1 MKENLIKKI
10 VFDGYLYGIHF
21 TYFQDIGKTIR
32 NFTKCTGSYIPYTEH
47 YEYSRYWCFL
57 KQDIETYGE
66 ELIIELHMKSNMQF
80 FESKE
85 TLEEKLNAAM
95 SNIIATAFVA
105 RLHIDLYPLAL
116 NQGTLMTGD
125 YHPGI
130 IYLSKTMKGSWLPNM
145 KGWKFMVSPNMVYNN
160 LLSELGLTPKQIRL
174 HENEYDFAENLSQTK
189 TTPKIHVITDIKV
202 ATKKTDT
209 DPSFYL
215 ATVKPRALSDF
226 SNEEINRFLQ
236 NYELRDYQKTGVRH
250 LISTTSALLADDM
263 GLGKSRQAIVAASII
278 LTQTKK
284 NALIICPASLI
295 INWEREILMTNKN
308 AQISNTYDP
317 DAKWTVINYEKMH
330 TVFKKAHHY
339 DIMIIDE
346 AHSLKEPNTIRTKI
360 AFDLAAKIKYRFI
373 LTGTPILNKESE
385 IHTLLRLSGHPLG
398 EYTQKSFKEFFAGS
412 AEMREK
418 LHQAIYNDW
427 MLRRKKSMV
436 LTELKGKKHQLL
448 YLEAD
453 EKRFNEYKQIATD
466 PNLLAL
472 PKITKLRIC
481 LENIKIDFITKTT
494 EQMAP
499 DDKMLIF
506 CYLEDSVEKLK
517 KSIEE
522 KNNFRVA
529 TLTGS
534 DSKTKRQRAVD
545 DFQGDPETKVF
556 VSTFAGAV
564 GWTLT
569 AANIVMFASLPFTQ
583 AMREQAEDRAFRLGQ
598 QRLVIIKIP
607 LLENTIDDS
616 IWNLLK
622 FKKDM
627 ASDVLDHEKEER
639 ENIEKISKS
648 LQT

>member
-1 MKENLIKKI
+1 
-10 VFDGYLYGIHF
+10 
-21 TYFQDIGKTIR
+21 
-32 NFTKCTGSYIPYTEH
+32 
-47 YEYSRYWCFL
+47 
-57 KQDIETYGE
+57 
-66 ELIIELHMKSNMQF
+66 MKSGMKF

-95 SNIIATAFVA
+95 SNIRPTAFIA
-105 RLHIDLYPLAL
+105 RLHLDLYPLTL

-145 KGWKFMVSPNMVYNN
+145 KGWKFSISPNMVYNN
-160 LLSELGLTPKQIRL
+160 LLSELSFTPEQVKL
-174 HENEYDFAENLSQTK
+174 HEDEYEFAENLTQAK
-189 TTPKIHVITDIKV
+189 AAPKIHVVTNIKVV
-202 ATKKTDT
+202 ATKTDA
-209 DPSFYL
+209 DPSFFL
-215 ATVKPRALSDF
+215 ATVKPRSPSNF

-236 NYELRDYQKTGVRH
+236 PYELRDYQKTGVRH

-278 LTQTKK
+278 LTQSKK

-295 INWEREILMTNKN
+295 INWEREILMTDKK
-308 AQISNTYDP
+308 AQISNTYDS

-346 AHSLKEPNTIRTKI
+346 AHLLKEPNTIRTKI

-398 EYTQKSFKEFFAGS
+398 EYTQKTFKEFFAGS
-412 AEMREK
+412 VETREK
-418 LHQAIYNDW
+418 LHKAIYNDW

-448 YLEAD
+448 YLDAD
-453 EKRFNEYKQIATD
+453 EQHYNEYKSIALD
-466 PNLLAL
+466 PNLLTL

-481 LENIKIDFITKTT
+481 LENIKLDFIAQTAG
-494 EQMAP
+494 QMAP

-506 CYLEDSVEKLK
+506 CYLENSVEKLK
-517 KSIEE
+517 KLIEE

-534 DSKTKRQRAVD
+534 DSKTKRQQAVD
-545 DFQGDPETKVF
+545 DFQGDPEVRVF
-556 VSTFAGAV
+556 ASTYAGAV
-564 GWTLT
+564 GHTMT
-569 AANIVMFASLPFTQ
+569 AANIVMFASLPLTQ

-607 LLENTIDDS
+607 LIERTIDDN
-616 IWNLLK
+616 IWSLLK

-627 ASDVLDHEKEER
+627 ASDVLDHEKNEK
-639 ENIEKISKS
+639 ENIEKIVKS
-648 LQT
+648 IQVA